1 MGGSARRKIE
11 RVVRDAAAN
20 KRLLKRAVVGGLAAI
35 VVLNALAL
43 VLNQFGGARPGPASS
58 SYTTS
63 PEGLA
68 AYADLLDRF
77 GHPVV
82 RLRQEL
88 SEATPP
94 SGSTVMLLDPGSI
107 SASEGRRLESFVE
120 AGGHLVAGGS
130 LGSDEPWL
138 DTLVES
144 TPEWSA
150 AGAASVRPLVPAPEV
165 EEVTEVRT
173 SSLGTWSHTGS
184 TLPLLGSPGGI
195 VATVASRGRGR
206 VVLLAD
212 ASPLHNRLLDQ
223 ADNAAFALGLA
234 GGRGRPVAFVESV
247 HGYGEQSGL
256 SAIPA
261 RWKWALAGL
270 VLAALV
276 FMVARGRRFGPPDA
290 TERELP
296 PARSEYVEALAGI
309 LARAQDPAGVAA
321 RLRDSLRRSVRER
334 AGLPEDAP
342 TGDIEE
348 WSRRFGFDDEETRS
362 IAGPGHAETD
372 LLVLGRALARF
383 TNKGEPG
390 KVEETAGL

>member
-1 MGGSARRKIE
+1 MRE
-11 RVVRDAAAN
+11 AAAN

-35 VVLNALAL
+35 VVLNVIAL

-58 SYTTS
+58 SYTTA

-68 AYADLLDRF
+68 AYADLLERL

-82 RLRQEL
+82 RLREEL

-94 SGSTVMLLDPGSI
+94 SGSTVVLLDPGSI

-120 AGGHLVAGGS
+120 AGGHLVAGGA

-138 DTLVES
+138 QALVES
-144 TPEWSA
+144 APEWSA
-150 AGAASVRPLVPAPEV
+150 TGATPARPLVPAPEV
-165 EEVTEVRT
+165 EGVTEVRT
-173 SSLGTWSHTGS
+173 SSLGSWSHAGS

-195 VATVASRGRGR
+195 IATVASRGQGR
-206 VVLLAD
+206 IVLLAD
-212 ASPLHNRLLDQ
+212 ASPLHNRLLDDS
-223 ADNAAFALGLA
+223 DNAAFALGLA

-256 SAIPA
+256 AAIPA

-270 VLAALV
+270 ALAALV

-290 TERELP
+290 TERALP
-296 PARSEYVEALAGI
+296 PARSEYVDALAGI
-309 LARAQDPAGVAA
+309 LARSQDPAGVAA
-321 RLRDSLRRSVRER
+321 RLRESLRRSVSER

-342 TGDIEE
+342 AEAIED
-348 WSRRFGFDDEETRS
+348 WSRRFGFDDEE
-362 IAGPGHAETD
+362 AGAIGRPGHAESD
-372 LLVLGRALARF
+372 LLVLGRALARL

-390 KVEETAGL
+390 KVKERAGS